1 MLDNLKIGEKVN
13 SKEFIFENKDIKE
26 NDDVYQRINGK
37 SYQKNDDIS
46 LDDLTYIK
54 MLHYNYDGD
63 IVVGEMIVNKVIID
77 EVREV
82 FSNLFL
88 LN

>member
-1 MLDNLKIGEKVN
+1 
-13 SKEFIFENKDIKE
+13 
-26 NDDVYQRINGK
+26 
-37 SYQKNDDIS
+37 
-46 LDDLTYIK
+46 

-88 LN
+88 LKYQINSMRLIDDFLG